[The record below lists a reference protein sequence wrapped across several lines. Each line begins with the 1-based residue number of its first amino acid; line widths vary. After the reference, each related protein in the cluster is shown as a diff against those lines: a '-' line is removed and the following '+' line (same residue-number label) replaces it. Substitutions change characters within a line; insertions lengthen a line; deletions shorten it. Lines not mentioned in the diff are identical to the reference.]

1 MACPAPGRGPF
12 AWKPDGVGRQVGEDF
27 AAPTGVPVV
36 AVRYGTI
43 VWSNGKGGAYGQ
55 WVGLRADNGHVCTS
69 AICGSGR

>member
-1 MACPAPGRGPF
+1 M
-12 AWKPDGVGRQVGEDF
+12 GEDF